1 MGLPKVL
8 SDLIGGGVLEGA
20 ATIIGK
26 FKEDPTKKAELQA
39 AADASAAEFRITAF
53 KLERE
58 IEKEINAQANAI
70 ALAQIAVNKAD
81 ADSKDKFQS
90 RWRPAIGWICGAGL
104 TYQLFLRPL
113 INFFAQVFH
122 SAAIAESLDMG
133 TLMTLLFGILGLGAM
148 RMQEKRE
155 GKA

>member
-1 MGLPKVL
+1 MALPK
-8 SDLIGGGVLEGA
+8 SIADIIGGGVLEGA

-39 AADASAAEFRITAF
+39 AADASAAEFKITSF
-53 KLERE
+53 KIERE

-70 ALAQIAVNKAD
+70 ALAQIEVNKAD
-81 ADSKDKFQS
+81 ANSKDKFQT
-90 RWRPAIGWICGAGL
+90 RWRPAIGWICGIGL
-104 TYQLFLRPL
+104 TYQLFLRPI
-113 INFFAQVFH
+113 INFVAQCFH
-122 SAAIAESLDMG
+122 SVAIAESLDMG

-148 RMQEKRE
+148 RMQEKME